1 MKFTVQVVVHADD
14 QAEAVVGEVFTVHRE
29 SLTGD
34 TLGLQLAE
42 AKDLLAAVQDALVAH
57 QVSTALSAQVAC
69 PDCGVPR
76 RHKDSR
82 PIVMRTLFGT
92 LSPDSP
98 RWWHCPCLPQAAR
111 TFSPLTAILPERTTP
126 ELSYLQAR
134 LAGLVSYEISAALLG
149 KLFPLGRPL
158 HATALRLQVQA
169 TAQRLEDELGDERF
183 SFIDTCQRDR
193 EELPRPDLPL
203 VVGLDGGYV
212 HSTTQRSR
220 RDGWFE
226 VIAGK
231 AVPAQGR
238 ASCFGYVQTYD
249 TKPKR
254 RLFEVLK
261 AHGMAANQQVTFLT
275 DGGEDIRDLPLYLN
289 PESERLLDW
298 FHITMRITVMTNM
311 AKSLQPPP
319 PDPDPELSAE
329 TAAKLIG
336 GVSEDLGRLK
346 WFLWHGNVFNAL
358 ATVEGIAIDLE
369 TLHPDGQPSKLGKA
383 VREFDSYLRANAGRI
398 PNYGE
403 RRRAGEAIS
412 TAFVEST
419 VNQVISKRIW
429 SKNSRCGGVPEGPT
443 CCCRSAPES
452 STTPSPT
459 TTGVGTP
466 DLPTPP
472 ITRRWPHSL
481 MGRAGPLW

>member
-1 MKFTVQVVVHADD
+1 VKLTVQLVLHADD
-14 QAEAVVGEVFTVHRE
+14 DTETIVREVFTVQRE
-29 SLTGD
+29 DPLAPD
-34 TLGLQLAE
+34 TLGLRLDE
-42 AKDLLAAVQDALVAH
+42 AKDLLVAVQDTLVVE
-57 QVSTALSAQVAC
+57 QVATAVSAQVEC
-69 PDCGVPR
+69 LDCGAPR

-82 PIVMRTLFGT
+82 PIVMKTLFGR
-92 LSPDSP
+92 LRLDSP
-98 RWWHCPCLPQAAR
+98 RWWHCGCQPRANH
-111 TFSPLTAILPERTTP
+111 TFSPLTSILPERTTP

-134 LAGLVSYEISAALLG
+134 FAGLVSYGISADLLSE
-149 KLFPLGRPL
+149 LLPLGRAL
-158 HATALRLQVQA
+158 HANTVRRQAQA

-231 AVPAQGR
+231 AVPADGR

-249 TKPKR
+249 TKSKR

-261 AHGMAANQQVTFLT
+261 AQGMAANQQVTFLT

-289 PESERLLDW
+289 PDSEHLLDW

-319 PDPDPELSAE
+319 PDPDPELSVE
-329 TAAKLIG
+329 TATKLIG

-346 WFLWHGNVFNAL
+346 WFLWHGNVVNAL

-419 VNQVISKRIW
+419 VNQVISKRIFRT
-429 SKNSRCGGVPEGPT
+429 SE
-443 CCCRSAPES
+443 
-452 STTPSPT
+452 
-459 TTGVGTP
+459 VG
-466 DLPTPP
+466 
-472 ITRRWPHSL
+472 
-481 MGRAGPLW
+481 GRAWAARDLCVEPVSGAGLITVEGQ